1 MTCAESS
8 GLTSAI
14 LVTHAADLPSFA
26 SLPIP
31 VLFSSVPPLF
41 SASIWYFINEVIA
54 LSMALS
60 ALLLFSLFSFFLGGT
75 RSVCLYV

>member
-1 MTCAESS
+1 MTSAESS

-14 LVTHAADLPSFA
+14 LVTHAVDLPSA

-60 ALLLFSLFSFFLGGT
+60 ALLLFSLFGFFLGGT
-75 RSVCLYV
+75 RRVCLYV